1 MRMIKMG
8 ENNCGMCGC
17 NLFIARKDGVECQVC
32 GNVIK
37 DELAPQILLS
47 SLMDAKFELL
57 SLVSTVE
64 SNRIRMRTVNESCV
78 IAFDF
83 YYNDFNGMLG
93 IKNCELLG
101 VELKN
106 DAVTTSADIGLMCV
120 VWNNE
125 HVWKP
130 IVETLHEGAL
140 LGDIVMTRG
149 PYRDNVKSKWGRS

>member
-1 MRMIKMG
+1 MK
-8 ENNCGMCGC
+8 ENTCKVCGW
-17 NLFIARKDGVECQVC
+17 NLFSARKDGVECQVC
-32 GNVIK
+32 GNIIR
-37 DELAPQILLS
+37 DESAPQILLS

-78 IAFDF
+78 IAFEF
-83 YYNDFNGMLG
+83 YYNDFNGILG

-101 VELKN
+101 AELKN
-106 DAVTTSADIGLMCV
+106 DAVTMSADIGIMCV

-125 HVWKP
+125 HVWNP
-130 IVETLHEGAL
+130 LVETLHKSEL

-149 PYRDNVKSKWGRS
+149 LYRTQ

>member
-1 MRMIKMG
+1 MD
-8 ENNCGMCGC
+8 ENACDVCGC
-17 NLFIARKDGVECQVC
+17 HLFIARKDGVECQVC

-83 YYNDFNGMLG
+83 YYNDFNRILG
-93 IKNCELLG
+93 ITNCELMG
-101 VELKN
+101 AELKN
-106 DAVTTSADIGLMCV
+106 DSVTTSADIGLMCV

-130 IVETLHEGAL
+130 LVEALNKSEL

-149 PYRDNVKSKWGRS
+149 AYRNSIKSEWVRS

>member
-1 MRMIKMG
+1 MK

-17 NLFIARKDGVECQVC
+17 HLFIARKDGVECQAC
-32 GNVIK
+32 GNIIK
-37 DELAPQILLS
+37 DKSAPQILLS

-78 IAFDF
+78 IAFEF
-83 YYNDFNGMLG
+83 YYNDFNGILG
-93 IKNCELLG
+93 IKDCELLG
-101 VELKN
+101 AELKN
-106 DAVTTSADIGLMCV
+106 DAVTMSAYIGVMCV

-130 IVETLHEGAL
+130 LVETLHKSEL

-149 PYRDNVKSKWGRS
+149 SYRI